1 MRALSDYLFY
11 VVYVMSTII
20 LYATC
25 VTTIFFVVS
34 KSDKKGL
41 KSFTSQQPEVL
52 KGITIVISAFIFLE
66 VITELVMAVVWTVN
80 VRDPLVGFTVILAA
94 LVYYSPGIFSLCQ
107 IGCKIRLYCRGHYD
121 TRENPKNDTLFKC
134 FVWTTSYF
142 VYILLYS
149 FFPAFVLAFAY
160 PTRVITIFVFT
171 ATFMILSVVY
181 LTTYMNKGLTLKICD
196 KFCHNRCQVLLK
208 SVVWC
213 VMSLF
218 LIYFFLFVF
227 ALLYSLVIGKASVVS
242 SAPLAI
248 LSLLPSI
255 IISIA
260 AWLLKSTM
268 LENNNNTEDE
278 AVESKDIDAT
288 YNIAETKMQQFSGID
303 YAAIN
308 DIETSTKV

>member
-1 MRALSDYLFY
+1 
-11 VVYVMSTII
+11 MSTII

-34 KSDKKGL
+34 KSDKQGL

-52 KGITIVISAFIFLE
+52 RGITIVISAFILLE
-66 VITELVMAVVWTVN
+66 VIAEFVMAVVWTVH
-80 VRDPLVGFTVILAA
+80 VHDPLVGFTVFLAA
-94 LVYYSPGIFSLCQ
+94 FVYYSPGIFSLFK
-107 IGCKIRLYCRGHYD
+107 IGQKIYLYRHGHYNY
-121 TRENPKNDTLFKC
+121 RQINKNDIFFKC
-134 FVWTTSYF
+134 FVWITSYF

-181 LTTYMNKGLTLKICD
+181 LTTYMNKGLKVCD
-196 KFCHNRCQVLLK
+196 KHDDDQKLK
-208 SVVWC
+208 PVVWC

-278 AVESKDIDAT
+278 AVESKDAT
-288 YNIAETKMQQFSGID
+288 YNIAETKIEQFSGID
-303 YAAIN
+303 YERIN
-308 DIETSTKV
+308 DTPLERKSKE

>member
-1 MRALSDYLFY
+1 
-11 VVYVMSTII
+11 
-20 LYATC
+20 
-25 VTTIFFVVS
+25 
-34 KSDKKGL
+34 
-41 KSFTSQQPEVL
+41 
-52 KGITIVISAFIFLE
+52 
-66 VITELVMAVVWTVN
+66 MAVVWTVH
-80 VRDPLVGFTVILAA
+80 VPDPLVGFTVFLAA
-94 LVYYSPGIFSLCQ
+94 LVYYCPGIFSLCQ
-107 IGCKIRLYCRGHYD
+107 IGHNLYKAD
-121 TRENPKNDTLFKC
+121 NDDKENKKNDTLFKC
-134 FVWTTSYF
+134 FVWITSYF
-142 VYILLYS
+142 LYILLYS

-160 PTRVITIFVFT
+160 PTRVITVFVFI

-181 LTTYMNKGLTLKICD
+181 LTTYMNKGLKVCD
-196 KFCHNRCQVLLK
+196 KEDDNQKLK
-208 SVVWC
+208 PVVWC

-278 AVESKDIDAT
+278 NVESKDAT
-288 YNIAETKMQQFSGID
+288 HNKYNAEPKHSSG
-303 YAAIN
+303 N
-308 DIETSTKV
+308 HERMELEQSKETVATSDTERV